1 MSNTFRYV
9 RNNMAHYTTAV
20 YRINLQVNDMTMN
33 NESVVV
39 AFVVYF
45 YYVPQAFCT
54 SVYITTCLCSHLC
67 QENAIIIHCEQKEK
81 HETIIDIE

>member
-1 MSNTFRYV
+1 
-9 RNNMAHYTTAV
+9 MARYTTAV
-20 YRINLQVNDMTMN
+20 YRINLQVKQTDDTTTN
-33 NESVVV
+33 NENIVV

-81 HETIIDIE
+81 HETM